1 MENATDELKKE
12 IVRIV
17 NNATNNDMLIDIN
30 ALELELTKTLG
41 IENKGKI
48 WIEWLS
54 ECLADLETE
63 ELIIGYETQTVDGI
77 TKVYGN

>member
-54 ECLADLETE
+54 ECLADLEAE

-77 TKVYGN
+77 TKVYAN